1 MRTERVR
8 SRVFVAR
15 AEEGEKER
23 ASMIESLKVCDV
35 KHADMHQLQWM
46 LSERCGHHTR
56 ARARAH
62 ERTSSRYSPAL
73 GGLAR
78 TADGRLRC
86 CWWTAGA
93 LRPCSGRRR

>member
-1 MRTERVR
+1 V
-8 SRVFVAR
+8 VR

-56 ARARAH
+56 ARARA
-62 ERTSSRYSPAL
+62 RTHLLAL
-73 GGLAR
+73 QPCAR
-78 TADGRLRC
+78 WAR
-86 CWWTAGA
+86 AH
-93 LRPCSGRRR
+93 S